1 MSPDIHPQPQPQ
13 TPETPAL
20 KRRGRGRPTKT
31 EKLIRYLH
39 DPFLYKKKPPR
50 TKKLRGQ
57 DVTLLKLGLR
67 GINYGLDNWA
77 CLPKHTPNLYKIWLE
92 MGQVC
97 YNKEHPYYEVIGR
110 HGVLV
115 CEDWRH
121 GHDYKQ
127 FEAWAKEAGFYNNQ
141 KPPCQTL
148 CRHDAF
154 GDFSPANCY
163 WGDYREAAPIL
174 YRGYTIDR
182 WCYDRREISAEAV
195 RRRIDRGWAVSDA
208 FKFGRKKGKKRMTN
222 PKEILFAEALDA
234 MSKRIQWLESENKA
248 SREVLDRLC
257 KVILPQLVSTVRE
270 LKEGRCCCSSAN
282 LTLASTPPTPELA
295 QRMPSP
301 VMSYI
306 PTRIKTS
313 YKTWCDIFNLRL
325 NSGKND
331 REISRELG
339 IPYST
344 VRKYLYWTPEK
355 VQDYRE
361 REYVNQD
368 ALADMLEIERRV
380 FGEEALTPETP
391 ETPETPC
398 WENDSLGRLLHFN
411 RMLSKNKKYI
421 DSE

>member
-1 MSPDIHPQPQPQ
+1 MSPDIHPPSQ
-13 TPETPAL
+13 TPTPEAPAL

-50 TKKLRGQ
+50 VKKLRGR
-57 DVTLLKLGLR
+57 DVTLLKLGIS
-67 GINYGLDNWA
+67 GVNYGLDNWA
-77 CLPKHTPNLYKIWLE
+77 CLPKHTPDLYKIWLE

-97 YNKEHPYYEVIGR
+97 YNKEHPYYEAIGR

-115 CEDWRH
+115 CEEWRH
-121 GHDYKQ
+121 ERDYKQ
-127 FEAWAKEAGFYNNQ
+127 FEAWAKESGFYNNQ
-141 KPPCQTL
+141 KLPCRTL

-154 GDFSPANCY
+154 GDFSPANCW

-208 FKFGRKKGKKRMTN
+208 FKFERKKGKKRMTN

-248 SREVLDRLC
+248 SRELLNRLC
-257 KVILPQLVSTVRE
+257 KVILPQLVNTIRE
-270 LKEGRCCCSSAN
+270 LKESRSGCRCNSGDGA
-282 LTLASTPPTPELA
+282 AQA
-295 QRMPSP
+295 QRIPSP

-313 YKTWCDIFNLRL
+313 YKTWYDIFNLRL
-325 NSGKND
+325 NLGKND

-368 ALADMLEIERRV
+368 TPTDMLETERRV
-380 FGEEALTPETP
+380 FGDEALIPEAMPAKFGQP
-391 ETPETPC
+391 ESDPIEDKKDPAKFGQPESDPI
-398 WENDSLGRLLHFN
+398 ED
-411 RMLSKNKKYI
+411 KKDI